1 METINIYEAKA
12 KLSKLIEKALK
23 GEEIIIAKGNKPLV
37 RLEPLSQ
44 ARSQRSMGA
53 GKDIVISIG
62 DDFDEPL
69 DDFKD
74 YMEG

>member
-1 METINIYEAKA
+1 METINIYDAKA
-12 KLSKLIEKALK
+12 RLSKLIEKALK

-37 RLEPLSQ
+37 RLEPLPE
-44 ARSQRSMGA
+44 ARAKRVLGQ
-53 GKDIVISIG
+53 GKEYILSIA

-74 YMEG
+74 YMP